1 MINFPTNKFKN
12 FRSNDYPKFLLKIV
26 LIIVTG
32 SISSLFF
39 VKTDEITELRGEV
52 ISGLGIQT
60 LKSPIDGMLKNI
72 YVIDGEKVEKNQ
84 KLFEFD
90 GKKLNTQ
97 INSYEKQLEIHSN
110 DLKNIQNDCILAD
123 NLLQKKIKIANK
135 EHSLRKGILHKFESL
150 FNEGAVSQ
158 LEYLKQQSRYLEAQ
172 NILYQT
178 KTNVELQ
185 KTECQ
190 KQTNELNLKIS
201 KVKNERQIANTS
213 LKELI
218 VRSPGNGFIYDL
230 SPIENGSSMMEGE
243 RLASYVPKSKLFVRA
258 TASGKDIADLST
270 GKDVTMR
277 FDSYDFTKYGTIKG
291 AINKIAPQRR
301 SSTSKDSFQSRDN
314 NFSSSQ
320 YTILISLDKNYVELK
335 DKKFPLLLGMD
346 TSILIELRQKPLIE
360 YFTNAFKLFYDP
372 MKNVKT
378 D

>member
-1 MINFPTNKFKN
+1 MINFPTNN
-12 FRSNDYPKFLLKIV
+12 FQNLSLNDYPKFLLKIV
-26 LIIVTG
+26 LIIVAG
-32 SISSLFF
+32 SITSLFF

-60 LKSPIDGMLKNI
+60 LKSPIDGILRNSF
-72 YVIDGEKVEKNQ
+72 VVDGEKVEKNQ

-90 GKKLNTQ
+90 GKKLKSQ
-97 INSYEKQLEIHSN
+97 ITSYERELELHSN
-110 DLKNIQNDCILAD
+110 DLKNTQNDCILVD
-123 NLLQKKIKIANK
+123 NLLQKKLKIAKK
-135 EHSLRKGILHKFESL
+135 EYTLREGILLKFESL

-158 LEYLKQQSRYLEAQ
+158 LDYLQRQSRYLEVQ
-172 NILYQT
+172 NNLYQT
-178 KTNVELQ
+178 KTNIELQ
-185 KTECQ
+185 KTKCQ

-201 KVKNERQIANTS
+201 KVNNEKQIANTS

-218 VRSPGNGFIYDL
+218 VRSPGKGFVYDF
-230 SPIENGSSMMEGE
+230 SPLENGSSMIEGE

-258 TASGKDIADLST
+258 TVSGKDIANLST

-277 FDSYDFTKYGTIKG
+277 FDSYDFTKYGTIEG
-291 AINKIAPQRR
+291 SINKIAPQRR
-301 SSTSKDSFQSRDN
+301 SSTSKDSFQTRDN
-314 NFSSSQ
+314 NFSSSE
-320 YTILISLDKNYVELK
+320 YTILINLDKNYIELN

-346 TSILIELRQKPLIE
+346 TSILIKLRQKRLIE

>member
-1 MINFPTNKFKN
+1 MINFPINKFKN

-26 LIIVTG
+26 LIIVAG

-60 LKSPIDGMLKNI
+60 LKSPIDGILKNI

-90 GKKLNTQ
+90 GKKLNSQ
-97 INSYEKQLEIHSN
+97 IASYEKQLEIHSN
-110 DLKNIQNDCILAD
+110 DLKNIQNDCILVE
-123 NLLQKKIKIANK
+123 NLLQKKFKIAKK
-135 EHSLRKGILHKFESL
+135 EYSLREGILLKFESL

-158 LEYLKQQSRYLEAQ
+158 LDYLQQQSRYLEAQ
-172 NILYQT
+172 NNFYQT
-178 KTNVELQ
+178 NTNIELQ

-190 KQTNELNLKIS
+190 KQINELNLKIS
-201 KVKNERQIANTS
+201 KVNNERQIANTS

-218 VRSPGNGFIYDL
+218 VRSPGKGFIYDF
-230 SPIENGSSMMEGE
+230 SPIENGSSMMDGE

-258 TASGKDIADLST
+258 TVSGKDIADLSI
-270 GKDVTMR
+270 GKAVTMR
-277 FDSYDFTKYGTIKG
+277 FDSYDFTKYGTIEG
-291 AINKIAPQRR
+291 SINKIAPQRR
-301 SSTSKDSFQSRDN
+301 SSTSKDSFQSKDN
-314 NFSSSQ
+314 NFSSSE
-320 YTILISLDKNYVELK
+320 YTILISLDKNYVKLK

>member
-1 MINFPTNKFKN
+1 VINFPINKFKN

-26 LIIVTG
+26 LIIVAG

-60 LKSPIDGMLKNI
+60 LKSPIDGILKNI

-90 GKKLNTQ
+90 GKKLNSQ
-97 INSYEKQLEIHSN
+97 IASYEKQLEIHSN
-110 DLKNIQNDCILAD
+110 DLKNIQNDCILVE
-123 NLLQKKIKIANK
+123 NLLQKKFKIAKK
-135 EHSLRKGILHKFESL
+135 EYSLREGILLKFESL

-158 LEYLKQQSRYLEAQ
+158 LDYLQQQSRYLEAQ
-172 NILYQT
+172 NNFYQT
-178 KTNVELQ
+178 NTNIELQ

-190 KQTNELNLKIS
+190 KQINELNLKIS
-201 KVKNERQIANTS
+201 KVNNERQIANTS

-218 VRSPGNGFIYDL
+218 VRSPGKGFIYDF
-230 SPIENGSSMMEGE
+230 SPIENGSSMMDGE

-258 TASGKDIADLST
+258 TVSGKDIADLSI
-270 GKDVTMR
+270 GKAVTMR
-277 FDSYDFTKYGTIKG
+277 FDSYDFTKYGTIEG
-291 AINKIAPQRR
+291 SINKIAPQRR
-301 SSTSKDSFQSRDN
+301 SSTSKDSFQSKDN
-314 NFSSSQ
+314 NFSSSE
-320 YTILISLDKNYVELK
+320 YTILISLDKNYVKLK